1 MEPLRYDRN
10 KIFKFPE
17 GRVIKW
23 SVYKPP
29 PKKLKIVYKIVIYEN
44 TPQQA
49 KQQPT
54 FTSNSAL
61 ISFDEQT

>member
-10 KIFKFPE
+10 KIFRFPE

-23 SVYKPP
+23 SVYNPP
-29 PKKLKIVYKIVIYEN
+29 PKKTVYKIVIYEN
-44 TPQQA
+44 TPQQV

>member
-29 PKKLKIVYKIVIYEN
+29 PKNLRLHKIVIYEN

-54 FTSNSAL
+54 FMSNSAL

>member
-10 KIFKFPE
+10 KIYKFPE

-29 PKKLKIVYKIVIYEN
+29 QKKLEIVYKIVIYEN
-44 TPQQA
+44 TPQQT